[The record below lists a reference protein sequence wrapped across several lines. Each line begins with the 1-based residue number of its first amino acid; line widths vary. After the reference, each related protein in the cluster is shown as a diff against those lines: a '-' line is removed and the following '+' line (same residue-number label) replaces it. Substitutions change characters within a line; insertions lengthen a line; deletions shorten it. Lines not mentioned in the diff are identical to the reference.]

1 MRIRT
6 FTAPAA
12 LAAAALLL
20 SACGGSPLEGKNGP
34 EVAELAADALEEA
47 GSARLTGTMTQ
58 DGEETSI
65 DMQLQ
70 GDDAAGTITVQGTD
84 IELISVGGDV
94 YLKATEELLSSFGVE
109 PGSAADFEGRWIMV
123 PGEDSADFEDF
134 TLDQILEQLRDPEGG
149 EIKDET
155 SEDEVDGESVIVV
168 EQEDGSTLSVK
179 DDDPPYPLE
188 LTGAGDDE
196 GTITF
201 SDHGEDFDIAAPDDV
216 VSPEELEGS

>member
-12 LAAAALLL
+12 LAAGALLL
-20 SACGGSPLEGKNGP
+20 TACGSSPLEGKTGG

-47 GSARLTGTMTQ
+47 GSVRLTGSMTQ
-58 DGEETSI
+58 DGEETEI

-70 GDDAAGTITVQGTD
+70 GDDAAGTITVQGTE

-94 YLKATEELLSSFGVE
+94 YLKATEELLASFGAAPE
-109 PGSAADFEGRWIMV
+109 ETADFEGRWIQI
-123 PGEDSADFEDF
+123 PSEESADFEDF
-134 TLDQILEQLRDPEGG
+134 TRDSFIEQLRDPED
-149 EIKDET
+149 EIEDET
-155 SEDEVDGESVIVV
+155 SSEEKDGDSVIVV
-168 EQEDGSTLSVK
+168 EQADGSTLTVA

-188 LTGAGDDE
+188 LSGPAGEE

-201 SDHGEDFDIAAPDDV
+201 SNHGDEEDISAPDDV
-216 VSPEELEGS
+216 ISDEELQGS